1 MLQAMTVP
9 HECRNLTSDMV
20 WIPGGTFRMGSDHPL
35 CGRSASPSRDG
46 RRLLNQATPRF
57 TALVFCIAGLLGVF
71 AVGYPGYFVFN
82 SIWPN
87 FYYLPNIAGK
97 NVWLLGQTA
106 FFALYWVGMLLAF
119 NDLRHVLTRV
129 EASPT

>member
-1 MLQAMTVP
+1 MVAVGLTQML
-9 HECRNLTSDMV
+9 
-20 WIPGGTFRMGSDHPL
+20 
-35 CGRSASPSRDG
+35 SASVARD
-46 RRLLNQATPRF
+46 QATPRF

-71 AVGYPGYFVFN
+71 AVGYPGYFVIN

-87 FYYLPNIAGK
+87 FYYLPNITGK

-119 NDLRHVLTRV
+119 NDLRHFLTRV
-129 EASPT
+129 EASPSRAT